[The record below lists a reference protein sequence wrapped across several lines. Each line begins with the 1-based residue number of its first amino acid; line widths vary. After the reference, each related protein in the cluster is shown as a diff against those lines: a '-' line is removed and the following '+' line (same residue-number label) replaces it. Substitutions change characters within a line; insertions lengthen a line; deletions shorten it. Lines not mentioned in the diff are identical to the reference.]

1 MWVPPPAVG
10 IRIRVTHLPDGVSLC
25 PVLLREADRTAVRKH
40 FEDLAGPV
48 SATLYSRHDSPLVL
62 PGRTP
67 CPTCAT
73 TEALLR
79 EVEELSEKL
88 TVEVRDVDE
97 APDAAQ
103 GAGIARLPAIE
114 LTGVAKGRVRFVGLP
129 DGHEFGSLITAA
141 TWVSGAPLTISE
153 ETTEQLSMLRRPLHV
168 KVFTTPT

>member
-1 MWVPPPAVG
+1 MAPRDDGPREGGAGRPV
-10 IRIRVTHLPDGVSLC
+10 GVSLR
-25 PVLLREADRTAVRKH
+25 PVLLRDADRTAVRKH

-48 SATLYSRHDSPLVL
+48 SATLYSRRDSPLVV
-62 PGRTP
+62 PGRAS
-67 CPTCAT
+67 CPTCGT

-79 EVEELSEKL
+79 EVGELSDQL

-97 APDAAQ
+97 IPDAARD
-103 GAGIARLPAIE
+103 AGIARLPAIE

-141 TWVSGAPLTISE
+141 TWVSGAPLTIAE
-153 ETTEQLSMLRRPLHV
+153 ETTEQLSRLRRPLHV

>member
-1 MWVPPPAVG
+1 M
-10 IRIRVTHLPDGVSLC
+10 
-25 PVLLREADRTAVRKH
+25 LLREADRTAVRQH

-48 SATLYSRHDSPLVL
+48 SATLYSRRDSSLVL
-62 PGRTP
+62 PGRTS
-67 CPTCAT
+67 CPTCGT

-88 TVEVRDVDE
+88 TIEVRDVDQV
-97 APDAAQ
+97 PNAARD
-103 GAGIARLPAIE
+103 AGIARLPAIE
-114 LTGVAKGRVRFVGLP
+114 LTGVAKGRVRFLGLP

-153 ETTEQLSMLRRPLHV
+153 ETRGQLSMLCRPLHV